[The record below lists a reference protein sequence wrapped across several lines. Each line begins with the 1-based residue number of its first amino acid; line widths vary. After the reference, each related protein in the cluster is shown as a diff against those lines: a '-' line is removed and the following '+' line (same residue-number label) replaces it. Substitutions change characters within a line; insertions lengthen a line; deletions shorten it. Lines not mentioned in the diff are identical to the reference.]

1 MILQSVQNGQ
11 NHVQIVFKQAPW
23 LRHWTLF
30 LKYICDQIGHLHVLT
45 VNRPTSQNIQKH
57 QHFKFT
63 IDYNYTTN
71 YDYTVRL
78 SITIDYNY
86 CLTS

>member
-30 LKYICDQIGHLHVLT
+30 LKYMCDQNGHLHVLT
-45 VNRPTSQNIQKH
+45 VNTSQNIQKH
-57 QHFKFT
+57 QHYEFT

-78 SITIDYNY
+78 TIMID
-86 CLTS
+86 